1 MTVHIVHRGGLMGR
15 LDMNETPSPEEIR
28 MSALALAVEQYP
40 KAGVEEQI
48 EIARKIAAFYFG
60 EDTVCH

>member
-1 MTVHIVHRGGLMGR
+1 
-15 LDMNETPSPEEIR
+15 MNETPSHEEIR

-40 KAGVEEQI
+40 KLGIDEQI

-60 EDTVCH
+60 EEAVCH